1 MNTHE
6 LTYRVYFLQR
16 RTRVNESCRLPVLG
30 FSLAP
35 FLGYVI
41 ESRAG
46 RDRARIQFEQFKS
59 RQIKNRESLCRILHA
74 RVINSRQGTR

>member
-1 MNTHE
+1 MNTNSRIVYISYSDEHE
-6 LTYRVYFLQR
+6 LTRL
-16 RTRVNESCRLPVLG
+16 CRLTVLG
-30 FSLAP
+30 LSLAP

-74 RVINSRQGTR
+74 RVINSWQDTR